1 MSCPVKH
8 CTAEGSHLHTV
19 GDAAQLI
26 ADLYEAGITSAE
38 FPPFVELEP
47 VKKPKKSSR

>member
-1 MSCPVKH
+1 VKSCTV
-8 CTAEGSHLHTV
+8 EGSHLHTV

-26 ADLYEAGITSAE
+26 ADMYAEGITSAE

-47 VKKPKKSSR
+47 AKKHKKK